1 MTDARAGQP
10 SMAER
15 ILDTAEQLVQTR
27 GFNGFSYADVA
38 GRLGVTKA
46 SLHYHYAGK
55 AQLGEALIG
64 RYTTR
69 FSDALAGIEATHPDA
84 PTRLAAYARLYSGV
98 LAGDRMCL
106 CGMLAAEY
114 ETLAR
119 EMQDAVVTFFD
130 LNEDWLANVLEQ
142 GRTAGT
148 IRLNGS
154 TRDAAR
160 VIVGGLE
167 GAMLVTRPYR
177 DPGRFQAAAD
187 SILAAVIGTGAPVT
201 GRDSG

>member
-1 MTDARAGQP
+1 MTDARPGQP
-10 SMAER
+10 TMAER

-55 AQLGEALIG
+55 AQLGEALIS
-64 RYTTR
+64 RYTAR
-69 FSDALAGIEATHPDA
+69 FSDALAGIEAAHSDA
-84 PTRLAAYARLYSGV
+84 PARLGTYARLYSEV

-119 EMQDAVVTFFD
+119 EMQDAVVAFFD
-130 LNEDWLANVLEQ
+130 LNEAWLANVLEQ
-142 GRTAGT
+142 GRASGT
-148 IRLNGS
+148 IRLDGS

-167 GAMLVTRPYR
+167 GAMLVSRPYR
-177 DPGRFQAAAD
+177 DPRRFQAAAE
-187 SILAAVIGTGAPVT
+187 SILSAVIQAGAPV
-201 GRDSG
+201 GAREAG

>member
-1 MTDARAGQP
+1 MTDARPGQP

-55 AQLGEALIG
+55 AQLGEALIS

-69 FSDALAGIEATHPDA
+69 FSDALTGIEAAHRDA
-84 PTRLAAYARLYSGV
+84 PARLGAYARLYSEV
-98 LAGDRMCL
+98 LVGDRMCL

-114 ETLAR
+114 DTLAR

-130 LNEDWLANVLEQ
+130 LNEAWLANVLEQ
-142 GRTAGT
+142 GRAAGT
-148 IRLNGS
+148 IRLDGS

-177 DPGRFQAAAD
+177 DPQRFQAAAE
-187 SILAAVIGTGAPVT
+187 SILSAVIQAGAPV
-201 GRDSG
+201 GAREAG

>member
-1 MTDARAGQP
+1 MTDARPGQP

-55 AQLGEALIG
+55 AQLGEALIS

-69 FSDALAGIEATHPDA
+69 FSDALTGIEAAHPDA
-84 PTRLAAYARLYSGV
+84 PARLGAYARLYFEV

-114 ETLAR
+114 DTLAR

-130 LNEDWLANVLEQ
+130 LNEAWLANVLEQ
-142 GRTAGT
+142 GRGAGT
-148 IRLNGS
+148 IRLDGS

-177 DPGRFQAAAD
+177 DPQRFQAAAE
-187 SILAAVIGTGAPVT
+187 SILSAVIQAGAPV
-201 GRDSG
+201 GAREAG